1 MLDHEKTKEKLIEEL
16 QELRRSVRRL
26 EYKSREDACQSI
38 ENSSLILLKMLD
50 RSNQA
55 YLLLQDGK
63 LEFLNQA
70 CVEMFGY
77 SQGECS
83 SLPHMLEKVIHPDD
97 REMVNKYY
105 SYRLRSDT
113 ANHRYACRIFCKD
126 GSAKWLDIQS
136 AGLVWNDK
144 LTFLIVATDITQY
157 MQIQSS
163 LQETASTLEERVK
176 ELNCL
181 YQIANVVRKP
191 GLSLPGILEKAVN
204 LVREAWKDPEI
215 TCAMIRLGGD
225 IYKTP
230 NYAPCAGK
238 QTEAI
243 EVDGAAVGLIE
254 VGYFE
259 EKPENREGSSLK
271 GKRSLI
277 TAISEMVGETIS
289 SKRSFEE
296 LKILEKAIR
305 TSINGIGLAHPHGT
319 VFSVNEA
326 FLRMWG
332 YRSQQEVIGKHIS
345 EFLANPN
352 TANELIEL
360 LKKGDFVLEST
371 AQKSDGSKFEI
382 QLSMSSV
389 KDDSGNMVCMMG
401 SFLDITE
408 HKLHKELLEAS
419 EQRFKIGAQCAS
431 DDIYELEVSTDR
443 VSHYGSIYEEL
454 GYSQDEIPVT
464 STAWSKLI
472 HPEDRERVMESF
484 ISCLKSE
491 EGHFDEEYRIR
502 RKDGQF
508 NYFVDR
514 AFFLRDESGAPYK
527 LIGALRDITEKRLIE
542 EKLSR
547 EAEKLKSIL
556 DHMQD
561 GIYIVDKDYNIQY
574 VNPALISERGGLGGR
589 KCYEYLTG
597 GAEPC
602 PWCRIRQVFAGL
614 TFSWERTSVKTGKTY
629 EIFQTPIRNQ
639 DSSIVSLMILHD
651 ITQHKQMENELRDR
665 EQRFQSITA
674 SAFDA
679 IILVNHLGEIV
690 FWNAAG
696 ERIFGWSS
704 SEAIGKNVHE
714 LLAPSRLHAA
724 ALAGLEEFNLSGHGN
739 AVGKI
744 TELTAVR
751 KNGEEFLIELSLS
764 SFRMHDHWFASGLVR
779 DLTERNKLYQALR
792 SSEERFR
799 QVSANAEEWIWEVD
813 QDGMYTYSSSAV
825 HKILGYSIDEVVGE
839 KYFYDFFLP
848 EEREKLKEL
857 AFSEFAENRSFSQ
870 FINRNLRKD
879 GAIVTIESSGVAI
892 FDQQGEMI
900 GYRGVDKDITE
911 QVRAEA
917 ERLRL
922 VTAIEQTAA
931 TVLITGV
938 DGTIEYVNPAF
949 ERITGYTSGEVVGKN
964 PRILQSG
971 KHDRAF
977 YLDLWKTISGGK
989 VWTGRLINKTKDGA
1003 LVYKDGSIAPVRGS
1017 DGNIVNY
1024 VQVTQD
1030 VTKEVELQN
1039 QLVQAQKLEAI
1050 GTLAGGI
1057 AHDFNNILFAI
1068 TGFTE
1073 LAMMDLPAD
1082 SRARSNMERVMQAA
1096 KRSGDMVKQILA
1108 FSRRGHGEVLSL
1120 DLTPLVK
1127 EGLKFLRG
1135 AIPSTIELRQSIEPN
1150 LDKILGDATKIHQV
1164 LMNLCINASHA
1175 IKDAKGTIAV
1185 ELSQMGLGPDF
1196 TEKNPPLVPGK
1207 YVRLRVSDTG
1217 SGIAP
1222 EIMEK
1227 IFDPYFTTKE
1237 AGKGTGLGL
1246 SVVREI
1252 VRSHNGAITL
1262 NSGVGKG
1269 STFDVFFP
1277 VIEEQWPQVDE
1288 KPVADVTPV
1297 GKERIL
1303 VVDDENHLL
1312 EMYER
1317 QLKRLGYE
1325 VTCSSNPEEALELF
1339 RGDPRKFD
1347 LVITDFTMPKMTGI
1361 EFATGLGSIRPGL
1374 PIILCSGV
1382 SQIVS
1387 DSETKKAGIQTVIYK
1402 PIRRPEIAQAIR
1414 KALDQK
1420 P

>member
-26 EYKSREDACQSI
+26 EYKSREDDCQSI

-144 LTFLIVATDITQY
+144 LTFLIVATDITRY

-176 ELNCL
+176 EMNCL

-204 LVREAWKDPEI
+204 FVREAWKDPEI

-259 EKPENREGSSLK
+259 EKPENHEGSSLK

-305 TSINGIGLAHPHGT
+305 TSINGIGLAHPDGT

-332 YRSQQEVIGKHIS
+332 YSSQQEVIEKHIS

-382 QLSMSSV
+382 QLSISSV

-401 SFLDITE
+401 AFLDITDR
-408 HKLHKELLEAS
+408 KLA
-419 EQRFKIGAQCAS
+419 
-431 DDIYELEVSTDR
+431 
-443 VSHYGSIYEEL
+443 EENL
-454 GYSQDEIPVT
+454 V
-464 STAWSKLI
+464 
-472 HPEDRERVMESF
+472 RE
-484 ISCLKSE
+484 K
-491 EGHFDEEYRIR
+491 
-502 RKDGQF
+502 
-508 NYFVDR
+508 
-514 AFFLRDESGAPYK
+514 
-527 LIGALRDITEKRLIE
+527 
-542 EKLSR
+542 
-547 EAEKLKSIL
+547 EKLKNIL
-556 DHMQD
+556 DRIND
-561 GIYIVDKDYNIQY
+561 GIYLVDSQYNMQY
-574 VNPALISERGGLGGR
+574 ANPVLLSERGNMGGN
-589 KCYEYLTG
+589 KCHEYLAG
-597 GAEPC
+597 LPEPC
-602 PWCRIRQVFAGL
+602 PWCRNDDVLAGE
-614 TFSWERTSVKTGKTY
+614 TISWERKSSKTGKVY
-629 EIFQTPIRNQ
+629 DIFQTPVKSE
-639 DSSIVSLMILHD
+639 DGSISVLVMLHD
-651 ITQHKQMENELRDR
+651 ITKHKKAERTIRER
-665 EQRFQSITA
+665 EQQFREITD

-679 IILVNHLGEIV
+679 IVMINNIGDIIV
-690 FWNAAG
+690 WNQAA
-696 ERIFGWSS
+696 ELMFGYNS

-714 LLAPSRLHAA
+714 LLAPPRFQPDAFSNFDQFR
-724 ALAGLEEFNLSGHGN
+724 FSGTGN
-739 AVGKI
+739 AVGKVI
-744 TELTAVR
+744 ELAAVR
-751 KNGEEFLIELSLS
+751 KSGEEFPIELAVS
-764 SFRMHDHWFASGLVR
+764 SFQIDGRWHASAVAR

-825 HKILGYSIDEVVGE
+825 QKILGYSIDEVVGK

-857 AFSEFAENRSFSQ
+857 AFSEFAEKRSFSQ

-1030 VTKEVELQN
+1030 VTKIVELQN

-1096 KRSGDMVKQILA
+1096 K
-1108 FSRRGHGEVLSL
+1108 
-1120 DLTPLVK
+1120 
-1127 EGLKFLRG
+1127 
-1135 AIPSTIELRQSIEPN
+1135 
-1150 LDKILGDATKIHQV
+1150 
-1164 LMNLCINASHA
+1164 
-1175 IKDAKGTIAV
+1175 
-1185 ELSQMGLGPDF
+1185 
-1196 TEKNPPLVPGK
+1196 
-1207 YVRLRVSDTG
+1207 
-1217 SGIAP
+1217 
-1222 EIMEK
+1222 
-1227 IFDPYFTTKE
+1227 
-1237 AGKGTGLGL
+1237 
-1246 SVVREI
+1246 
-1252 VRSHNGAITL
+1252 
-1262 NSGVGKG
+1262 
-1269 STFDVFFP
+1269 
-1277 VIEEQWPQVDE
+1277 
-1288 KPVADVTPV
+1288 
-1297 GKERIL
+1297 
-1303 VVDDENHLL
+1303 
-1312 EMYER
+1312 
-1317 QLKRLGYE
+1317 
-1325 VTCSSNPEEALELF
+1325 
-1339 RGDPRKFD
+1339 
-1347 LVITDFTMPKMTGI
+1347 
-1361 EFATGLGSIRPGL
+1361 
-1374 PIILCSGV
+1374 
-1382 SQIVS
+1382 
-1387 DSETKKAGIQTVIYK
+1387 
-1402 PIRRPEIAQAIR
+1402 
-1414 KALDQK
+1414 
-1420 P
+1420 

>member
-1 MLDHEKTKEKLIEEL
+1 MLDHEKTKEELIEEL

-204 LVREAWKDPEI
+204 LVRTAWKD
-215 TCAMIRLGGD
+215 TVVLCVMIRAGDD

-230 NYAPCAGK
+230 NYVPCARK

-259 EKPENREGSSLK
+259 EQPESLEGSALN
-271 GKRSLI
+271 GKRSMI
-277 TAISEMVGETIS
+277 KAISEMLGETIS
-289 SKRSFEE
+289 SKRLFEKM
-296 LKILEKAIR
+296 KILQKAIK
-305 TSINGIGLAHPHGT
+305 TSINGIGFADADGKA
-319 VFSVNEA
+319 FAVNDS
-326 FLRMWG
+326 LLSMWG
-332 YRSQQEVIGKHIS
+332 FRSEDEVIGKHIS
-345 EFLANPN
+345 EFMESPKTTL
-352 TANELIEL
+352 ELIEK
-360 LKKGDFVLEST
+360 LKKGPVVVE
-371 AQKSDGSKFEI
+371 QKARRKDGTTFDA
-382 QLSMSSV
+382 QLSVSSV
-389 KDDSGNMVCMMG
+389 NDDSGNLLCMMG
-401 SFLDITE
+401 SFLDVSE
-408 HKLHKELLEAS
+408 RKLVE
-419 EQRFKIGAQCAS
+419 R
-431 DDIYELEVSTDR
+431 DI
-443 VSHYGSIYEEL
+443 
-454 GYSQDEIPVT
+454 
-464 STAWSKLI
+464 
-472 HPEDRERVMESF
+472 REREQ
-484 ISCLKSE
+484 
-491 EGHFDEEYRIR
+491 
-502 RKDGQF
+502 QF
-508 NYFVDR
+508 R
-514 AFFLRDESGAPYK
+514 A
-527 LIGALRDITEKRLIE
+527 IT
-542 EKLSR
+542 
-547 EAEKLKSIL
+547 
-556 DHMQD
+556 
-561 GIYIVDKDYNIQY
+561 
-574 VNPALISERGGLGGR
+574 
-589 KCYEYLTG
+589 
-597 GAEPC
+597 
-602 PWCRIRQVFAGL
+602 
-614 TFSWERTSVKTGKTY
+614 
-629 EIFQTPIRNQ
+629 
-639 DSSIVSLMILHD
+639 DS
-651 ITQHKQMENELRDR
+651 T
-665 EQRFQSITA
+665 
-674 SAFDA
+674 FDA
-679 IILVNHLGEIV
+679 IVMINDVGKILV
-690 FWNAAG
+690 WNPAA
-696 ERIFGWSS
+696 ERMFGYRL
-704 SEAIGKNVHE
+704 SEAMGKDVHN
-714 LLAPSRLHAA
+714 LLAPTRFQPDAFSNFN
-724 ALAGLEEFNLSGHGN
+724 EFTLSGKGN
-739 AVGKI
+739 AVGKVV
-744 TELTAVR
+744 ELAAVR
-751 KNGEEFLIELSLS
+751 KNGKEFPIELTLS
-764 SFRMHDHWFASGLVR
+764 SFQIDGRWHASAVVRDITHRKEAEEKLKVSENRFRTFIESSPDAIFVQIGGKFAYVNKSAMDLFGADSVDSLLGCPVMRYFHPNDVEAVKERIHLLNIEKKPVPPKEEKYIRQDGSIVPVEVSAVPMRYEGEDGALVFAR

-825 HKILGYSIDEVVGE
+825 QKILGYSIDEVVGK

-857 AFSEFAENRSFSQ
+857 AFSEFAEKRSFSQ
-870 FINRNLRKD
+870 FINRNVRKD

-1108 FSRRGHGEVLSL
+1108 FSRRGYGEVLSL

-1246 SVVREI
+1246 SVVRDI
-1252 VRSHNGAITL
+1252 VRSHHGTITL
-1262 NSGVGKG
+1262 NSEVGKG

-1277 VIEEQWPQVDE
+1277 VIEEQGPQVDE
-1288 KPVADVTPV
+1288 KPVADVIPV

-1325 VTCSSNPEEALELF
+1325 ATCTANPEAALELF
-1339 RGDPRKFD
+1339 RADPQKFD

-1361 EFATGLGSIRPGL
+1361 ELANELSSIRPGF

-1382 SQIVS
+1382 SQVVS
-1387 DSETKKAGIQTVIYK
+1387 DSETKKAGIQAVIYK
-1402 PIRRPEIAQAIR
+1402 PIRRQEIAQAIR

-1420 P
+1420 T